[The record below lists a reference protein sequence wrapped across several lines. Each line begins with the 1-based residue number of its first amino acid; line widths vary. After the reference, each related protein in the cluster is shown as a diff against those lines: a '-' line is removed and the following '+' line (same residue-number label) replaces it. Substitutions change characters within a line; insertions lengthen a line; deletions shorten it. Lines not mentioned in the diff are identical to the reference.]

1 VIIKLIDRRDNT
13 AWDYGLMLAV
23 WAVPFLTVPLGIA
36 GLPVSVLPILAFG
49 ARVLWRMASSQMA
62 PRKQLHAGTTP
73 QLGAAV

>member
-1 VIIKLIDRRDNT
+1 
-13 AWDYGLMLAV
+13 MLAV